1 MAVKSVQL
9 NNLQQMPSFKQDVK
23 SYRDAEGTITT
34 ENNIKPLPPK
44 GHLVDDNFGNAAKYF
59 FKDIGYDLKSVKDGY
74 KGTANDHQLG
84 RLNDVGLVLG
94 GTALATYL
102 ASRTT
107 NPKARIMEYIGLAT
121 FLTSMALYPKIAI
134 NAPARVL
141 HGYDIDKQY
150 IDDQGRKKSVQ
161 QDSNYVPYDMYMSG
175 NKGEDLDAIGDR
187 MGIPRDIKNR
197 HDVVREQMRKVATQN
212 NTLWMLT
219 AGFATPL
226 MTALLCNV
234 IENKIVAPSLEKS
247 RNAKY
252 NEMIHST
259 LNQTKLM
266 SEDISGLENG
276 LSRQVNKFLSKRK
289 DGILPKEDFE
299 DLVSMLTKNT
309 DSILAD
315 GIRRDVEQ
323 MVYSDRFKVSSEI
336 IDGILEN
343 ASKSIKGRNVET
355 VLQILPNKAELENII
370 KEVLESADL
379 TKEQLLTSKNIE
391 DVNEKLANLIDSKYE
406 KLTGSTMPK
415 EFADARKLDFITGI
429 KWEKVSVVNEDK
441 INKLVDFAKVL
452 GDFKEKQAALDKCK
466 NFKFEYAPE
475 TILARYYTKFQDA
488 LMKGLKIS
496 HKDYAKIR
504 DDKEFARKLLD
515 EKLEAL
521 SKNEEEYTKL
531 FEKLGGVM
539 ADMEKALHG
548 SKEDQSQILDLIN
561 GIENN
566 YNNTARRLEKAG
578 LGKET
583 IDRLVKEDVSTLSND
598 IMTTKELREILDG
611 IKENDFGG
619 DMVQQAKGK
628 GSSKNLEISRLISRS
643 QGQANSFFR
652 IFHTMELY
660 KRAANPENMMYFTS
674 LKDEAF
680 VKELLNIGKNTL
692 LGASSPDYVM
702 KFDMVNNP
710 MGYKDMVNS
719 VWTIEEQ
726 AEGLSTKNKGYVT
739 ESGKKALTNGEK
751 TGKSGLLERFQY
763 YISRAKNLLTNNRTD
778 FTKPYHNF
786 WDEITNAYTKSAQT
800 NEAMFNLVGQ
810 SPVDMIQKGAAR
822 KRGDRKWLAIIGT
835 ITGAVFGVT
844 LLTQFAFGKISNRH
858 NLQKQVNN
866 ETDK

>member
-343 ASKSIKGRNVET
+343 ASKSIKGRNVVT
-355 VLQILPNKAELENII
+355 
-370 KEVLESADL
+370 
-379 TKEQLLTSKNIE
+379 T
-391 DVNEKLANLIDSKYE
+391 
-406 KLTGSTMPK
+406 
-415 EFADARKLDFITGI
+415 
-429 KWEKVSVVNEDK
+429 
-441 INKLVDFAKVL
+441 
-452 GDFKEKQAALDKCK
+452 
-466 NFKFEYAPE
+466 
-475 TILARYYTKFQDA
+475 TILSS
-488 LMKGLKIS
+488 GLISCPMFKIS
-496 HKDYAKIR
+496 
-504 DDKEFARKLLD
+504 
-515 EKLEAL
+515 KLE
-521 SKNEEEYTKL
+521 
-531 FEKLGGVM
+531 
-539 ADMEKALHG
+539 
-548 SKEDQSQILDLIN
+548 
-561 GIENN
+561 
-566 YNNTARRLEKAG
+566 
-578 LGKET
+578 
-583 IDRLVKEDVSTLSND
+583 
-598 IMTTKELREILDG
+598 
-611 IKENDFGG
+611 
-619 DMVQQAKGK
+619 
-628 GSSKNLEISRLISRS
+628 
-643 QGQANSFFR
+643 
-652 IFHTMELY
+652 
-660 KRAANPENMMYFTS
+660 
-674 LKDEAF
+674 
-680 VKELLNIGKNTL
+680 
-692 LGASSPDYVM
+692 
-702 KFDMVNNP
+702 
-710 MGYKDMVNS
+710 
-719 VWTIEEQ
+719 
-726 AEGLSTKNKGYVT
+726 
-739 ESGKKALTNGEK
+739 
-751 TGKSGLLERFQY
+751 
-763 YISRAKNLLTNNRTD
+763 
-778 FTKPYHNF
+778 
-786 WDEITNAYTKSAQT
+786 
-800 NEAMFNLVGQ
+800 
-810 SPVDMIQKGAAR
+810 
-822 KRGDRKWLAIIGT
+822 
-835 ITGAVFGVT
+835 
-844 LLTQFAFGKISNRH
+844 
-858 NLQKQVNN
+858 
-866 ETDK
+866 